1 MSLTRSLQT
10 YVLALGFAAALPPG
24 LAAAAAVQGVVIDPD
39 GRVTPGSAQE
49 LAAHTRHWRA
59 TFTRVKCCRTRVRSV
74 ARSSIRLEREFRQ
87 RSHFCATDN
96 A

>member
-39 GRVTPGSAQE
+39 GRVTPGARILLSGPTATIATTLTDDRGPVPGRQS
-49 LAAHTRHWRA
+49 RSRA
-59 TFTRVKCCRTRVRSV
+59 V
-74 ARSSIRLEREFRQ
+74 
-87 RSHFCATDN
+87 
-96 A
+96 